1 MAEFQPDYQSNSHR
15 SKELPAE
22 TTTEKAEKRVEK
34 VVKGKVKTKR
44 NEGRKLANIFISE
57 DAANAQEPVG
67 VYLSPSQSS
76 PTT

>member
-34 VVKGKVKTKR
+34 VKSENKAKR
-44 NEGRKLANIFISE
+44 RS
-57 DAANAQEPVG
+57 
-67 VYLSPSQSS
+67 
-76 PTT
+76 